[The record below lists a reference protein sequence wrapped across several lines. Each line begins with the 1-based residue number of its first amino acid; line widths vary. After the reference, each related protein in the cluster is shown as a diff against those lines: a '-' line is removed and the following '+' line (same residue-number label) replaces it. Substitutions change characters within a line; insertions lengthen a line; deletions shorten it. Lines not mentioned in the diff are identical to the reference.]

1 MLSCDDLV
9 DLMQCTGHYLVSN
22 ILQRDDV
29 ELDFVWNRN
38 HIALKGHVNDE
49 YILKSLDDVSER

>member
-1 MLSCDDLV
+1 
-9 DLMQCTGHYLVSN
+9 MQCTGHYLVSN